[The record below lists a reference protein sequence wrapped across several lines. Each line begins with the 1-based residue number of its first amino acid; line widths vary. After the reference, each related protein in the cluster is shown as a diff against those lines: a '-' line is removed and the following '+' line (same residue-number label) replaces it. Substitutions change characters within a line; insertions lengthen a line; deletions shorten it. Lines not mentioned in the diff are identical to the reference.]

1 MNNNLLN
8 RSMNQARWL
17 ILAMGLSLAMLW
29 LAPTAQ
35 AAMITQTVNDT
46 TSTTWS
52 TDAVPWGGT
61 KAVAGNTY
69 VTAGGFVTA
78 TDDGL
83 ALLISGVIRDTGS
96 IFGGDSITIVSGTE
110 LLMKGGNASTTTGNI
125 ILNGGGIRYGPN
137 GTNPGF
143 KVTLAGT
150 MNVTSGGGVIG
161 FGGNNTVTNT
171 CTLTG
176 SGTLSL
182 RAASGSTVPITNI
195 FAGTLSGFSG
205 TLQIGFTPLATT
217 GGGAGNLTVAFGQA
231 YTLSSA
237 SIVMDNNVNNGSL
250 IASTDILNLGFALT
264 VKTFQFGATTLAAG
278 TYTVTQLNGLVGNG
292 SQFTG
297 TGSLTTL
304 SGPALTPPS
313 ITTQPTWSPA
323 TVHGLLNESTKC
335 TVVAAGSP
343 PLFYF
348 WHTNSAASPALSDI
362 ANHIVGSATSVLT
375 ITNDVLAD
383 GQNYYVV
390 ITNAQGSVT
399 SSVAAL
405 TFTAQAPSITT
416 QPIGATL
423 FTNANGTL
431 KFSVAAIGTLPL
443 TYQWFTNGTTT
454 ALSDGGN
461 LTGSAAS
468 VLTISNAN
476 LANASGYTVKISNGS
491 GSVTSSVANLIFT
504 VPSGAYEAAVMTN
517 STAPFAFYTFSEA
530 GNPASGTLVAQDSIG
545 TFSGTYGINTSNS
558 FNGIAGPRA
567 TADALV
573 GFPDA
578 NTALRTVTNLANA
591 YVSVPA
597 FNLNNGV
604 GTNVL
609 TITAWIHPNGQMPN
623 GAGVVFCRN
632 GVSTISGLAYMDGT
646 NNILGYNWANDG
658 ATFNWNS
665 GLVPPTNIW
674 SLAALVITPTNTTLY
689 VINTNRMLV
698 ATVAHANA
706 LQKFDG
712 PTFIGYESY
721 ASTRVFNG
729 SIDEVA
735 LFGQALSQSQVTSL
749 FSAASGIAVFP
760 PTIATQPT
768 WSPATVHGLVN
779 ESTKATVLAGGTA
792 PLSYFWYTNST
803 ATPPLSDSAN
813 HIIGSATSVLT
824 ITNDVLADGQ
834 NYYVVVTNAY
844 GSVTSSV
851 APLTF
856 TGTVPSI
863 TTQPSWVP
871 ALPFTGQTAKAAAL
885 ATGTVPLSYQ
895 WFTNSTT
902 SSLSD
907 DANHV
912 GSTSNVLTIAH
923 STVTDAANYTVVIT
937 NIYGAI
943 TSSVAT
949 LAITATNAYQSVV
962 LAAAPFAYY
971 ALNESSANPNAGGV
985 VAYDSVGGF
994 NGTYGVACSNG
1005 FNDITGPRTTADG
1018 LVGFPNSNTAL
1029 ATVSNTANSY
1039 VTVPAFNLNNGVG
1052 TNVLTITAWVNPKT
1066 VQANNVG
1073 IVFCRAGTT
1082 VSGLDYNSSNGH
1094 LGYTWNN
1101 ESGTYGWDS
1110 GITPPTNVWS
1120 LVALAVTSTNATVYI
1135 LNTNGLL
1142 ASTHTYT
1149 HVIQKFDGSTLI
1161 GLDNNAIGRTFN
1173 GSIDEVALFNQALST
1188 NQMLSLFAGASGVFG
1203 FPPVITTQP
1212 SWSPATNYVGQPVS
1226 VTVNVNG
1233 SSPLSYQWFTNNTFA
1248 LSDAGSL
1255 TGSTSNLLTIGSAAV
1270 ANGGT
1275 YTVVVT
1281 NLYGAVTSS
1290 VAQLTILPAPTNFTL
1305 NFGGSPQ
1312 VLGAGS
1318 DWNTVSKWNPL
1329 GFSAANLALTYPTSS
1344 FEVITNSLVRN
1355 PAGST
1360 YNVFPGNSLILDG
1373 SGNTDFNG
1381 SPAGTGEIR
1390 FKNSTPAIGSTNYFS
1405 NLILNGGELN
1415 IGDSTDVILQGQI
1428 TVLTNS
1434 VFGTQGASGTNQTYR
1449 VDSYLTGSGTV
1460 VLYLVNSNIFFP
1472 LPPASLNIRGNTNT
1486 FTGQWNVLQG
1496 PLLGSGT
1503 NSLGTNTITIGTGG
1517 VLETAYDINNTNGS
1531 LILNGQFFLHQN
1543 DTFQSVVVGGVALAP
1558 GTYTLAQLH
1567 SSYPT
1572 KFPTTW
1578 TQLSGSTVNTG
1589 SGSITV
1595 LSGPVIALTSSAQT
1609 NGYLGTV
1616 TFNATVQTNGVTA
1629 GNATGTVIF
1638 SNTSGSISTNSVS
1651 AGSASSASVSN
1662 LPRGTS
1668 IITVIYSGDSNY
1680 GGSTNTLSQI
1690 VTNHPPVAGN
1700 LILTRNAGIF
1710 ALRLAVSD
1718 ILASVTDADGDSIT
1732 LAGTGV
1738 STNGI
1743 TVATAG
1749 TNYLDYYNTNNVN
1762 DQFSYTVTDGNGG
1775 TNSGLVSILVS
1786 NAVTG
1791 QITGAITSFT
1801 GGVANLEFHG
1811 IPDYSY
1817 VTERSTNL
1825 TDWVDVST
1833 NTASTNGVI
1842 SVSDSFSDLFGVPSS
1857 AYYRLKWQP

>member
-29 LAPTAQ
+29 LVPTAR
-35 AAMITQTVNDT
+35 AATINQVANEASGTP
-46 TSTTWS
+46 TWS
-52 TDAVPWGGT
+52 TDTVPFGA

-69 VTAGGFVTA
+69 VMVAGFTTAADSGFGANFT
-78 TDDGL
+78 
-83 ALLISGVIRDTGS
+83 SRIRDTGS
-96 IFGGDSITIVSGTE
+96 VFGGDSLTVPAGCE
-110 LLMKGGNASTTTGNI
+110 VLQKGGATSTSTVNMIFT
-125 ILNGGGIRYGPN
+125 GGIFAYGNAGPATVN
-137 GTNPGF
+137 LAGSLAVSTSGVLGMGGTN
-143 KVTLAGT
+143 TL
-150 MNVTSGGGVIG
+150 NVAS
-161 FGGNNTVTNT
+161 
-171 CTLTG
+171 TLTG

-182 RAASGSTVPITNI
+182 RSSDAAPFINFT
-195 FAGTLSGFSG
+195 GTDTGFTG
-205 TLQIGFTPLATT
+205 TFQIGGGTSGGTT
-217 GGGAGNLTVAFGQA
+217 NYVTVAFTT
-231 YTLSSA
+231 TLNTAA
-237 SIVMDNNVNNGSL
+237 SITMGTVGTTKDVLKLGSALSVN
-250 IASTDILNLGFALT
+250 
-264 VKTFQFGATTLAAG
+264 TFQFGATTLAAG

-431 KFSVAAIGTLPL
+431 KFSVVASGTLPL
-443 TYQWFTNGTTT
+443 TYQWYTNATTS
-454 ALSDGGN
+454 ALNDVGN
-461 LTGSAAS
+461 LTGSATN

-476 LANASGYTVKISNGS
+476 MANAGDYTVKISNGS

-504 VPSGAYEAAVMTN
+504 VPSGAFEAAVMTN

-591 YVSVPA
+591 YASVPA

-632 GVSTISGLAYMDGT
+632 GASTVSGMAYMDGT

-658 ATFNWNS
+658 ATYTWNS
-665 GLVPPTNIW
+665 GLVPPTNVW

-689 VINTNRMLV
+689 VINTNGMLS

-706 LQKFDG
+706 VQKFDG

-1005 FNDITGPRTTADG
+1005 FNGITGPRTTADG

-1052 TNVLTITAWVNPKT
+1052 TNVLTITAWINPKT

-1082 VSGLDYNSSNGH
+1082 VSGLDYNSTAGH

-1101 ESGTYGWDS
+1101 ESGTYSWDS

-1149 HVIQKFDGSTLI
+1149 HVIQKFDGATLI
-1161 GLDNNAIGRTFN
+1161 GLDTNAIGRTFN

-1212 SWSPATNYVGQPVS
+1212 SWSPATNYAGLNPA
-1226 VTVNVNG
+1226 TVATVVASG
-1233 SSPLSYQWFTNNTFA
+1233 MAPFSYQWYVTNGTTVPMTDSANHII
-1248 LSDAGSL
+1248 GSI
-1255 TGSTSNLLTIGSAAV
+1255 SNVLTISNAV
-1270 ANGGT
+1270 ASDSQN
-1275 YTVVVT
+1275 YIVVIT
-1281 NLYGAVTSS
+1281 NLYGSVTSS
-1290 VAQLTILPAPTNFTL
+1290 VAPLTVFPVQSATNFTL
-1305 NFGGSPQ
+1305 NFGGAAIAQ
-1312 VLGAGS
+1312 GAGK
-1318 DWNTVSKWNPL
+1318 DWNTVNQWNPAGL
-1329 GFSAANLALTYPTSS
+1329 SAANAVIAYPGSS

-1355 PAGST
+1355 PAGSVN
-1360 YNVFPGNSLILDG
+1360 NVFPGDTLQIDG
-1373 SGNTDFNG
+1373 NGNTDFNG

-1390 FKNSTPAIGSTNYFS
+1390 FKNTSPAVPSTNYFN
-1405 NLILNGGELN
+1405 NLVLNGGELQ
-1415 IGDSTDVILQGQI
+1415 IGDSTDVVLQGKI
-1428 TVLTNS
+1428 TVQTNS
-1434 VFGTQGASGTNQTYR
+1434 VFGTQGGAGTNQTYR

-1460 VLYLVNSNIFFP
+1460 VLYLTNANAAIP
-1472 LPPASLNIRGNTNT
+1472 LPVASLNITGNTNN

-1503 NSLGTNTITIGTGG
+1503 NSLGTNTITIGTNG
-1517 VLETAYDINNTNGS
+1517 VLETAYDIKNTNSS

-1543 DTFQSVVVGGVALAP
+1543 DAFQSVVVGGLALAP
-1558 GTYTLAQLH
+1558 GTYSFTQLNNL
-1567 SSYPT
+1567 YPT
-1572 KFPTTW
+1572 KFPMTW
-1578 TQLSGSTVNTG
+1578 TQLSGSPVSTG

-1595 LSGPVIALTSSAQT
+1595 LRGPSVIALISSAQT
-1609 NGYLGTV
+1609 NGYLGAV
-1616 TFNATVQTNGVTA
+1616 TFTAAVQTNGVTA
-1629 GNATGTVIF
+1629 GDATGPVIF
-1638 SNTSGSISTNSVS
+1638 STASGSLSTNSVT
-1651 AGSASSASVSN
+1651 AGFTSSASVSN
-1662 LPRGTS
+1662 LPRGTN
-1668 IITVIYSGDSNY
+1668 IITAIYSGDSRY
-1680 GGSTNTLSQI
+1680 FGTTNTLSQV
-1690 VTNHPPVAGN
+1690 VTNHPPVTQAITLGSQSGTPVTLNITSGKYAPTDVDGDLLLVSAIQNPSSQGGVVTTDGTNITYTAAGN
-1700 LILTRNAGIF
+1700 FTGTDTF
-1710 ALRLAVSD
+1710 TYVVSD
-1718 ILASVTDADGDSIT
+1718 GFGGIVTNTVTASVA
-1732 LAGTGV
+1732 A
-1738 STNGI
+1738 
-1743 TVATAG
+1743 
-1749 TNYLDYYNTNNVN
+1749 
-1762 DQFSYTVTDGNGG
+1762 NGG
-1775 TNSGLVSILVS
+1775 GFNLLSGPVDNHDGTATISYL
-1786 NAVTG
+1786 
-1791 QITGAITSFT
+1791 
-1801 GGVANLEFHG
+1801 G
-1811 IPDYSY
+1811 IPGYHYALETTPSLTLP
-1817 VTERSTNL
+1817 VTWTP
-1825 TDWVDVST
+1825 VIT
-1833 NTASTNGVI
+1833 NTANTNGQLNFTFDT
-1842 SVSDSFSDLFGVPSS
+1842 SAGQGYFRTRYVP
-1857 AYYRLKWQP
+1857 